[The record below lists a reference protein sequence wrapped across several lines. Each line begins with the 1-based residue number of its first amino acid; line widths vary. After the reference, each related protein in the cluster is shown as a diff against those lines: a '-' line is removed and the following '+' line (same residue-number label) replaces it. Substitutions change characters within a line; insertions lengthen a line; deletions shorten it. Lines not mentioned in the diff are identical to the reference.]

1 MANQIGNNEKEAQDN
16 VRSPSIGFLPED
28 LVQIIWRSRW
38 IVLLTTAMALV
49 AGLIYVTM
57 ATPLYTSTSRIYVQ
71 QSGPKILTEAE
82 GVMTQSKNYLYTQAE
97 LLKSTPIL
105 SDALEKDGIKQ
116 LKIFHK
122 INNPVEYLKIKGLN
136 VTVGN
141 KDDIIDI
148 SSDSPDPVEAA
159 LLVNAVVESYKTYH
173 ATRKRSTTGEVL
185 RILQKEKKDRDEELA
200 KKLKAMMALK
210 SENIALTF
218 EDRNS
223 NIVLDRLDTLSAELT
238 RADLQMVETKSVYEN
253 FRSMMNDPA
262 RLKRYADSERAK
274 GIFISNA
281 DEWSKLET
289 ELEQLQMQLSDL
301 LQQSAV
307 SNSST
312 NALQTKVKQLENR
325 LAFLY
330 KRFAETQLAIAEQ
343 QYKAAKQ
350 KQEQIAGYFEAQRQE
365 GLQFNKQLAEY
376 TILKSD
382 WEQTKKLCDI
392 LDDRIK
398 EINITEDTG
407 SLNISVLETAGPADM
422 PSKPPKARCMAIALL
437 FGLVLSGA
445 TALVRDKMDQRLRSM
460 EEIAAALRLPSLGT
474 IPSMSRREGPAI
486 RGKKAYLDSKSVWA
500 EAYRTIRTAVLFSDT
515 NAKSRTILVTSP
527 EAGDGKTTVVS
538 NLAIAMAQ
546 AGQKTL
552 VLEADFRKPM
562 QDKIFGVNHNS
573 KGLASVL
580 TGAYELKDVIKTTC
594 VSGLDILTCGPD
606 VPNPSETLYSVNFN
620 KVMKLLAKQYDRIIV
635 DSPPVLP
642 VTDAHILSSICQIT
656 ILVLKAEKS
665 TRKASQQARDVLLRV
680 GARILGV
687 VVNDVPKNGRF
698 GYYNGD
704 GYYNESNDN
713 GSGKNKRM
721 FGLQKSAIVDK
732 RRELCA
738 RLGNSASQRI
748 VEIASPKKKTVAAN
762 GKSAAV
768 TTASD
773 ETKNMNISE
782 SKNITE
788 RQIMLPEKKMSVT
801 RHKEPAEIY
810 DGT

>member
-1 MANQIGNNEKEAQDN
+1 MIRQAENSGTTDNNARILP
-16 VRSPSIGFLPED
+16 VGIVPED

-38 IVLLTTAMALV
+38 IVLLIMTMALAIGFAYITV
-49 AGLIYVTM
+49 
-57 ATPLYTSTSRIYVQ
+57 ATPIYTSTSRIYVQ
-71 QSGPKILTEAE
+71 QSGPNILKEAE
-82 GVMTQSKNYLYTQAE
+82 GLMTQSKNYLYTQAE

-105 SDALEKDGIKQ
+105 SSTLERNDMAQ
-116 LKIFHK
+116 LKIFNK
-122 INNPVEYLKIKGLN
+122 VKNPVAYLKKKGLN
-136 VTVGN
+136 VTVGT

-159 LLVNAVVESYKTYH
+159 LLVNAVVDSYKTYH
-173 ATRKRSTTGEVL
+173 AIRKRSTSGEVL
-185 RILQKEKKDRDEELA
+185 RILKKEKQDRDEELA

-210 SENIALTF
+210 SANIGLAFEN
-218 EDRNS
+218 RNS
-223 NIVLDRLDTLSAELT
+223 NIILDRLDTLSAGLTQAELQT
-238 RADLQMVETKSVYEN
+238 VEAKSVYEN

-301 LQQSAV
+301 LQQPVTNKSG
-307 SNSST
+307 T
-312 NALQTKVKQLENR
+312 NALQTKVKQIENR
-325 LAFLY
+325 LAFLHR
-330 KRFAETQLAIAEQ
+330 RFAETQLAIAEQ
-343 QYKAAKQ
+343 QYNAAKQ

-365 GLQFNKQLAEY
+365 ALQFNKQLAEY
-376 TILKSD
+376 TILQSD

-407 SLNISVLETAGPADM
+407 SLNISVLETASPADK
-422 PSKPPKARCMAIALL
+422 PSKPPKARYMAIALL

-445 TALVRDKMDQRLRSM
+445 MALVRDKMDQRLHSM
-460 EEIAAALRLPSLGT
+460 EEITAALRLPSLGT
-474 IPSMSRREGPAI
+474 IPSMSRREEPAI

-500 EAYRTIRTAVLFSDT
+500 EAYHTIRTAVLFSDT

-562 QDKIFGVNHNS
+562 QNQIFGMNHDD

-580 TGAYELKDVIKTTC
+580 NGAYKLEDVIKTTC
-594 VSGLDILTCGPD
+594 VSGLDLLTCGSD

-642 VTDAHILSSICQIT
+642 VTDAQILSSICQIT

-665 TRKASQQARDVLLRV
+665 TRKASKQTRDALLRV

-698 GYYNGD
+698 GYYGGN
-704 GYYNESNDN
+704 GYYSESNDTRP
-713 GSGKNKRM
+713 GKNKITSV
-721 FGLQKSAIVDK
+721 LQKPAIVDK
-732 RRELCA
+732 RQELCA
-738 RLGNSASQRI
+738 RLGNSASRRI
-748 VEIASPKKKTVAAN
+748 VEIALPKKKTVVTN

-768 TTASD
+768 MTASD
-773 ETKNMNISE
+773 ETKNLDDSE

-788 RQIMLPEKKMSVT
+788 RQIMLPERKMVVR
-801 RHKEPAEIY
+801 RHEEPTKVY